1 VALSSKVRF
10 HQPTSLSKREKPIQ
24 IQELLH
30 KKPVLEY
37 VNKILSS
44 KLFAGSESLK
54 ILLRFLV
61 KKVLWSEEHHIKEYL
76 LGIEVFHRKENF
88 DPRIDTIVRVQARRL
103 RLKLKQYY
111 EHEGTHDAVRIEI
124 PKGSYIP
131 VIVYHKSA
139 DLPCKTGLN
148 PTWCRIAVLPF
159 ADLSKQSSDD
169 FFADAVTETL
179 IDDLTM
185 AGNMDVISRTS
196 AFAFKQ
202 RKNDVRRIGKYL
214 NIDAVLEGSV
224 QQVSQVVRIK
234 ARLVNAHTGFTLWTT
249 TFDVKS
255 GNPLAMQKHIS
266 DAIVPD
272 VRSLLSPTP

>member
-1 VALSSKVRF
+1 MAGLMRLEEANSLAREATARF
-10 HQPTSLSKREKPIQ
+10 PLLAKLWLDLAQ
-24 IQELLH
+24 ILQGMG
-30 KKPVLEY
+30 
-37 VNKILSS
+37 N
-44 KLFAGSESLK
+44 ADG
-54 ILLRFLV
+54 
-61 KKVLWSEEHHIKEYL
+61 
-76 LGIEVFHRKENF
+76 
-88 DPRIDTIVRVQARRL
+88 
-103 RLKLKQYY
+103 
-111 EHEGTHDAVRIEI
+111 RIEALAE
-124 PKGSYIP
+124 
-131 VIVYHKSA
+131 V
-139 DLPCKTGLN
+139 
-148 PTWCRIAVLPF
+148 R
-159 ADLSKQSSDD
+159 
-169 FFADAVTETL
+169 
-179 IDDLTM
+179 DDLTM

-272 VRSLLSPTP
+272 VRSLLSPTS